1 MDLFFIFCSSSSS
14 GSFGS
19 SSSSFGGSN
28 VKPPKKESKV
38 KKRLKQ
44 AALIGAG
51 AYVGYKLGKL
61 KEKFSNR
68 KWGGGYSSSSS
79 RHDISISSGEII

>member
-1 MDLFFIFCSSSSS
+1 MSKRFLSIFFSSSSS

-68 KWGGGYSSSSS
+68 KIMNNIKKDQRFVHES
-79 RHDISISSGEII
+79 